1 MGQLETIYKICGT
14 PNIALWPSVVN
25 LPFWNTL
32 KNKKFYRRR
41 LKEELS
47 YFPKLALDLLDK
59 MLTLNPTKRI
69 STSEALKSEWLN
81 KIDVEK

>member
-1 MGQLETIYKICGT
+1 MTQLETIYKLCGT
-14 PNIALWPSVVN
+14 PNVALWPSVVN

-32 KNKKFYRRR
+32 KHRKFYRRR

-47 YFPKLALDLLDK
+47 YLPKFALDLLDK

-69 STSEALKSEWLN
+69 CTSEALKSQWLIN
-81 KIDVEK
+81 IDVDK